1 MPKRHIYI
9 VDDDPALRRLLAR
22 MLAGAGARVMEFDSA
37 EKFVVGYV
45 ERPIGVVLLDLRL
58 PGMSGLELLELV
70 AGLWPENPVIM
81 ISGFADVPSA
91 VRAVKMGAFD
101 FVQKPFGKGR
111 LLDVVSKAF
120 EQIETEAEAA
130 RPFENLTP
138 REQDVLRAFADGAP
152 NKVVAHRL
160 ELSPRTVEMHRAR
173 IFRKLGVHNLSQALM
188 RARDAN
194 LIGQI

>member
-1 MPKRHIYI
+1 MAKRRIYI
-9 VDDDPALRRLLAR
+9 VDDDRALRRLLVR
-22 MLAGAGARVMEFDSA
+22 MLASTGADVLEFDTA
-37 EKFVVGYV
+37 EKFIDGYV

-58 PGMSGLELLELV
+58 PGMSGLDLLELV
-70 AGLWPENPVIM
+70 AGLWPENPIIM
-81 ISGFADVPSA
+81 ISGFADISSA
-91 VRAVKMGAFD
+91 VRAVKTGAFD
-101 FVQKPFGKGR
+101 FVQKPFRKSR
-111 LLDVVSKAF
+111 LLEVVGKAF
-120 EQIETEAEAA
+120 ERIEMEADAA

-138 REQDVLRAFADGAP
+138 REQDVLEAFADGAP

-194 LIGQI
+194 LIGPI